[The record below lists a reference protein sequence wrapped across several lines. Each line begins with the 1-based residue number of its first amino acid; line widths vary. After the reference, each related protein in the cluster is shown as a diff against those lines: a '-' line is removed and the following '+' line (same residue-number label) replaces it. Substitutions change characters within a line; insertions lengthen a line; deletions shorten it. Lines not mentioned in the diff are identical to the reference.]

1 MLSSPATRAGE
12 EGSEERSW
20 IRLLWRRGVEGAL
33 GASLAVLRG
42 FGPVVGWAMAAAWDM
57 KRIFFR
63 GTVGA
68 LNCLGMRGQVGGL
81 RHGWLLAI
89 VHEFLWQFAFSLC
102 SGCDSSG

>member
-1 MLSSPATRAGE
+1 MLSSVATRAGE
-12 EGSEERSW
+12 EGSW
-20 IRLLWRRGVEGAL
+20 IRLWRRGVEGAL
-33 GASLAVLRG
+33 GASPAVLRG
-42 FGPVVGWAMAAAWDM
+42 FDPVVGSAMAAALLDM

-89 VHEFLWQFAFSLC
+89 VHEFLWRFSFSLC
-102 SGCDSSG
+102 CG